1 MKLRPARLFAR
12 TAVRPPAAPPPPP
25 TFLQRVSGT
34 ATISL
39 FKGKASI
46 VARSSTMSLY
56 NQNLS
61 SMDEQGAWN
70 PADSTG
76 FIRINA
82 VRLKAHFMR
91 EQSLQQR
98 KLQ

>member
-1 MKLRPARLFAR
+1 M
-12 TAVRPPAAPPPPP
+12 T
-25 TFLQRVSGT
+25 GT

-46 VARSSTMSLY
+46 VARSSPLYSLY

-82 VRLKAHFMR
+82 VRLKAHYVR
-91 EQSLQQR
+91 EQTLLKNKR
-98 KLQ
+98 T

>member
-1 MKLRPARLFAR
+1 MHASPLSYPSSPATLS
-12 TAVRPPAAPPPPP
+12 PPHP
-25 TFLQRVSGT
+25 LQRVTGT
-34 ATISL
+34 TDISL
-39 FKGKASI
+39 FKGKATI
-46 VARSSTMSLY
+46 TARSSPLSLY

-82 VRLKAHFMR
+82 VRLKAHYMR
-91 EQSLQQR
+91 ELGIA
-98 KLQ
+98 KGAAGK

>member
-1 MKLRPARLFAR
+1 M
-12 TAVRPPAAPPPPP
+12 T
-25 TFLQRVSGT
+25 GT

-46 VARSSTMSLY
+46 VARSSPMSLY

-82 VRLKAHFMR
+82 VRLKAHFVR
-91 EQSLQQR
+91 EQALL
-98 KLQ
+98 KAAAAAKPKA